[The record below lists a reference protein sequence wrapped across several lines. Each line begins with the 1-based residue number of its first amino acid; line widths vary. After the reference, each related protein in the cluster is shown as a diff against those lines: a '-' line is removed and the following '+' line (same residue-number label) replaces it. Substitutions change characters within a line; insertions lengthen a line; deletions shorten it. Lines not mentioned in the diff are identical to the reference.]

1 MAAAIELKRPV
12 DKGEQIPDVPEGSE
26 PGAR

>member
-1 MAAAIELKRPV
+1 MAAAVDLKRPT